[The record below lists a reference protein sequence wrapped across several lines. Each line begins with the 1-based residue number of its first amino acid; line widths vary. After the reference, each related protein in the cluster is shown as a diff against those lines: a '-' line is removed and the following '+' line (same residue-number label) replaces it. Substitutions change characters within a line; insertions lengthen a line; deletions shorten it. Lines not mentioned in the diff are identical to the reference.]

1 MASDGRYRSRRMAHR
16 IAAARQ
22 TNERL
27 HLLQF
32 EQHAMG
38 DMGRL
43 CRGLCI
49 DRLAGL
55 SFPHEPSRTQE
66 KLKREGK

>member
-1 MASDGRYRSRRMAHR
+1 MASDGRYRSRRMANR
-16 IAAARQ
+16 VTAARQ
-22 TNERL
+22 TKERL

-32 EQHAMG
+32 EQHALG

-55 SFPHEPSRTQE
+55 SFPHEPSGTQE
-66 KLKREGK
+66 KL